1 MLFPDRFEVIVVG
14 GGHAGT
20 EAALAAARVGM
31 KTLLLTHNLDTLGAM
46 SCNPSIG
53 GIGKGHLVKEVDA
66 LGGAMAEATDE
77 AGIQFRILNSSK
89 GPAVRATRAQ
99 ADRVLYRQAIRSRL
113 EKQPNLAIVAQ
124 ACDDLII
131 DGDRVAGV
139 VTQLGVQFAAR
150 AVVLTTGTFLNG
162 LIHVGMSNY
171 TGGRMGDPP
180 AVSLAA
186 RLRELNLPVGRLKT
200 GTPPRLDGRSI
211 DFSVMVEQHSDQPLP
226 VFSFL
231 GEAAQHPQQL
241 PCWITSTNART
252 HDIIRANLDRSPMYA
267 GVIEGVGPR
276 YCPSIEDKIHRFAGK
291 DSHNIFLEPEGLG
304 TREIYPNGIST
315 SLPFDVQLAI
325 VRSIRGLES
334 CHILRPGYA
343 IEYDYFDP
351 RGLNASLETKAIG
364 GLFFA
369 GQINGTT
376 GYEEAAAQGLLAGA
390 NAALLAQDKEPWTP
404 RRDEAYLG
412 VLVDDLITRG
422 VSEPYRMFTSRA
434 EYRLSLRED
443 NADMR
448 LTEHGRRLGLV
459 DDRRWAAFCE
469 KREAIA
475 REQERLKATWVHP
488 AKIADEQATRIFG
501 RPLERE
507 YSLHDLLRRPDVAY
521 RDLMTLRLGEGSV
534 DGGLRDSQVIE
545 QVDIQAK
552 YQGYIERQQEEV
564 ARSLGNEELRFP
576 ADFDFS
582 IIGGLSKEV
591 QQKLSLQRPQ
601 TLGQASRIQGVT
613 PAAISILLVYLKRGG
628 VDLPRVPRQR
638 ISGVGC

>member
-20 EAALAAARVGM
+20 EAALAAARMGV

-77 AGIQFRILNSSK
+77 AGIQFRTLNSSK

-99 ADRVLYRQAIRSRL
+99 ADRVLYRQAIRRRL
-113 EKQPNLAIVAQ
+113 ENQPNLTIFAQ
-124 ACDDLII
+124 ACDDLIVE
-131 DGDRVAGV
+131 GNRVAGV
-139 VTQLGVQFAAR
+139 VTQLGVRFAAP

-162 LIHVGMSNY
+162 LIHVGMSNMV
-171 TGGRMGDPP
+171 GGRMGDPP
-180 AVSLAA
+180 AVSLAT
-186 RLRELNLPVGRLKT
+186 RLRELELPVGRLKT

-211 DFSVMVEQHSDQPLP
+211 DFSVMVEQHSDQPRP

-231 GEAAQHPQQL
+231 GDAAQHPQQL
-241 PCWITSTNART
+241 PCWITSTNSGT
-252 HDIIRANLDRSPMYA
+252 HDIIRANLDRSPMYT
-267 GVIEGVGPR
+267 GVIEGIGPR

-291 DSHNIFLEPEGLG
+291 DSHNIFLEPEGLH
-304 TREIYPNGIST
+304 THEIYPNGIST

-334 CHILRPGYA
+334 AHILRPGYA

-351 RGLNASLETKAIG
+351 RALKASLETKAIG

-390 NAALLAQDKEPWTP
+390 NAALLAQEEAPWTP

-459 DDRRWAAFCE
+459 DDRRWTAFCK
-469 KREAIA
+469 KRDAIA
-475 REQERLKATWVHP
+475 GEQERLKATWVQP
-488 AKIADEQATRIFG
+488 GKLADGEALRVVG
-501 RPLERE
+501 RELEHE
-507 YSLHDLLRRPDVAY
+507 YSLHDLLRRPDVSY
-521 RDLMTLRLGEGSV
+521 RALMSLRLGEVSA
-534 DGGLRDSQVIE
+534 DAGLSDPQVIE
-545 QVDIQAK
+545 QVEIQAK

-564 ARSLGNEELRFP
+564 ARSLTNEERCFP
-576 ADFDFS
+576 ANFDFS
-582 IIGGLSKEV
+582 DIPGLSREV

-601 TLGQASRIQGVT
+601 TLGQASRIQGMT
-613 PAAISILLVYLKRGG
+613 PAAISILTVCLKRGEL
-628 VDLPRVPRQR
+628 DAQRQR
-638 ISGVGC
+638 AAAAGS

>member
-14 GGHAGT
+14 GGHAGS
-20 EAALAAARVGM
+20 EAALAAARMGM

-66 LGGAMAEATDE
+66 LGGVMAEATDE

-99 ADRVLYRQAIRSRL
+99 ADRVLYRQAIRGRL
-113 EKQPNLAIVAQ
+113 ENQPKLTIFAQ
-124 ACDDLII
+124 ACDDLIVEA
-131 DGDRVAGV
+131 DQVVGV
-139 VTQLGVQFAAR
+139 VTQLGVRFAAR

-180 AVSLAA
+180 AASLAA
-186 RLRELNLPVGRLKT
+186 RLRELQLPVGRLKT

-211 DFSVMVEQHSDQPLP
+211 DFSVMVEQHSDQPQP

-231 GEAAQHPQQL
+231 GDAKQHPRQL

-252 HDIIRANLDRSPMYA
+252 HDIIRANLDRSPMYT

-276 YCPSIEDKIHRFAGK
+276 YCPSIEDKIHRFAAK
-291 DSHNIFLEPEGLG
+291 DSHNIFLEPEGLS
-304 TREIYPNGIST
+304 TREVYPNGIST

-325 VRSIRGLES
+325 VRSIRGLEN

-343 IEYDYFDP
+343 IEYDYLDP
-351 RGLNASLETKAIG
+351 RALKASLETKAIG
-364 GLFFA
+364 GLFLA

-390 NAALLAQDKEPWTP
+390 NAALLAQQKEPWTP

-412 VLVDDLITRG
+412 VLVDDLIARG

-475 REQERLKATWVHP
+475 REQERLKSTWVHP
-488 AKIADEQATRIFG
+488 ERLAEGDAQRVFG
-501 RPLERE
+501 KSLEHE
-507 YSLHDLLRRPDVAY
+507 YSLYELLRRPDVGYPA
-521 RDLMTLRLGEGSV
+521 LMSLRLGEASV
-534 DGGLRDSQVIE
+534 DGGVRDPQVIE
-545 QVDIQAK
+545 QLEIQAR
-552 YQGYIERQQEEV
+552 YQGYIERQHEEV
-564 ARSLGNEELRFP
+564 VRSLANEERP
-576 ADFDFS
+576 IPVDFDFS
-582 IIGGLSKEV
+582 NISGLSREV

-613 PAAISILLVYLKRGG
+613 PAAISILTVCLKRGEMDAQG
-628 VDLPRVPRQR
+628 PRAA
-638 ISGVGC
+638 GAG

>member
-20 EAALAAARVGM
+20 EAALAAARTGV
-31 KTLLLTHNLDTLGAM
+31 KTLLLTHNLDTLGVM

-66 LGGAMAEATDE
+66 LGGAMAAATDE

-99 ADRVLYRQAIRSRL
+99 ADRVLYRQAIRCRL
-113 EKQPNLAIVAQ
+113 EEQPNLTIFAQ
-124 ACDDLII
+124 ACDDLIV
-131 DGDRVAGV
+131 DGNRVAGV
-139 VTQLGVQFAAR
+139 VTQLGVRFAAR

-162 LIHVGMSNY
+162 LIHVGLANY

-180 AVSLAA
+180 AVALAA

-200 GTPPRLDGRSI
+200 GTPPRLDGRTI
-211 DFSVMVEQHSDQPLP
+211 DFSVMAEQHSDQPLP

-231 GEAAQHPQQL
+231 GDAAQHPRQL

-252 HDIIRANLDRSPMYA
+252 HEIIRSNLDRSPMYT

-276 YCPSIEDKIHRFAGK
+276 YCPSIEDKIHRFAAK
-291 DSHNIFLEPEGLG
+291 DSHNIFLEPEGLK
-304 TREIYPNGIST
+304 THEIYPNGIST

-325 VRSIRGLES
+325 VRSISGLEN

-343 IEYDYFDP
+343 IEYDYLDP
-351 RGLNASLETKAIG
+351 RGLNASLETRAIG

-390 NAALLAQDKEPWTP
+390 NAALLAQEREAWTP

-443 NADMR
+443 NADLR

-459 DDRRWAAFCE
+459 GDRRWAAFCK

-488 AKIADEQATRIFG
+488 GRVSDEQATRVLG
-501 RPLERE
+501 KPLERE
-507 YSLHDLLRRPDVAY
+507 YSLHDLLRRPEVSYSA
-521 RDLMTLRLGEGSV
+521 LVSLLIGEASV
-534 DGGLRDSQVIE
+534 DAPLIDPLVVE
-545 QVDIQAK
+545 QVEIQAK

-564 ARSLGNEELRFP
+564 ARSLANEELRFP
-576 ADFDFS
+576 ADFDFAKV
-582 IIGGLSKEV
+582 GGLSSEV
-591 QQKLSLQRPQ
+591 QQKLIARRPQ
-601 TLGQASRIQGVT
+601 TLGLASRIQGVT

-628 VDLPRVPRQR
+628 LDSHRQQAV
-638 ISGVGC
+638 SDH

>member
-14 GGHAGT
+14 GGHAGS
-20 EAALAAARVGM
+20 EAALAAARMGM

-66 LGGAMAEATDE
+66 LGGVMAEATDE

-99 ADRVLYRQAIRSRL
+99 ADRVLYRQAIRGRL
-113 EKQPNLAIVAQ
+113 ENQPKLTIFAQ
-124 ACDDLII
+124 ACDDLIVEA
-131 DGDRVAGV
+131 DQVVGV
-139 VTQLGVQFAAR
+139 VTQLGVRFAAR

-180 AVSLAA
+180 AASLAA
-186 RLRELNLPVGRLKT
+186 RLRELQLPVGRLKT

-231 GEAAQHPQQL
+231 GDAKQHPRQL

-252 HDIIRANLDRSPMYA
+252 HDIIRANLDRSPMYT

-276 YCPSIEDKIHRFAGK
+276 YCPSIEDKIHRFAAK
-291 DSHNIFLEPEGLG
+291 DSHNIFLEPEGLS
-304 TREIYPNGIST
+304 TREVYPNGIST

-325 VRSIRGLES
+325 VRSIRGLEN

-343 IEYDYFDP
+343 IEYDYLDP
-351 RGLNASLETKAIG
+351 RALKASLETKAIG
-364 GLFFA
+364 GLFLA

-390 NAALLAQDKEPWTP
+390 NAALLAQQKEPWTP

-412 VLVDDLITRG
+412 VLVDDLIARG

-475 REQERLKATWVHP
+475 REQERLKSTWVHP
-488 AKIADEQATRIFG
+488 ERLAEGDAQRVFG
-501 RPLERE
+501 KSLEHE
-507 YSLHDLLRRPDVAY
+507 YSLYELLRRPDVGYPA
-521 RDLMTLRLGEGSV
+521 LMSLRLGEASV
-534 DGGLRDSQVIE
+534 DGGVRDPQVIE
-545 QVDIQAK
+545 QLEIQAR
-552 YQGYIERQQEEV
+552 YQGYIERQHEEV
-564 ARSLGNEELRFP
+564 VRSLANEERP
-576 ADFDFS
+576 IPVDFDFS
-582 IIGGLSKEV
+582 NISGLSREV

-613 PAAISILLVYLKRGG
+613 PAAISILTVCLKRGEMDAQG
-628 VDLPRVPRQR
+628 PRAA
-638 ISGVGC
+638 GAG